1 MPHLPQ
7 RSSRGLLI
15 SLAFLALVFVLTI
28 TQYRP
33 PAPTPADA
41 PAAEFSAV
49 RAQETLRQLVG
60 DGVPHPVGSAADGIL
75 REKIVRILS
84 DLGYQPQ
91 IQSGFACDEWGVC
104 GAVKNVV
111 ARIDGAA
118 VPGAVLVSAHYD
130 SVPAGP
136 GASDDGVGTV
146 AVLEIARALK
156 NRPPLRH
163 PVIILLN
170 EGEEAGLLGAKAFVE
185 AHPWAHEVK
194 AAVNLDNRGSS
205 GISQMFETGD
215 ANDWAVRIYDGAIS
229 RPMTNSIS
237 YMAYKLLP
245 NDTDFTVYK
254 AAGYQGL
261 NFAFIGNVQNYHTP
275 HDNFK
280 NADPRSLQQEG
291 ENGLA
296 SVLALADEVLTSP
309 PPGEAVYFDIFGR
322 AIVRWKASRSFA
334 ISVVLSIFLLIEV
347 VIVIRRFAVGVGTM
361 ALGVIGWLGAI
372 LISGG
377 LAYALFK
384 LLRLAHR
391 FPPESAQYSW
401 IAHPLAAQIA
411 FFAVGFAGVG
421 VVALLIAKRAGFW
434 GFWIVNYIFFAALGV
449 VTAKLATGACY
460 IFIVPTLGAL
470 VAAIPAMLAT
480 EDSQGQKEFAAIL
493 PAALTFVMFV
503 PLLWQLYEALGTVFL
518 PAVAAL
524 FALALAGILPLL
536 ALDTP
541 RERRAF
547 AEDSIAVA
555 LVAAVVALFMAP
567 YSAASPER
575 VNIQHWL
582 DADAHAAKW
591 VASPDS
597 RRLPAPLAAA
607 AGFSEKRTAVFPWS
621 PERRYAADAP
631 DLKLPPPELTILSAQ
646 AIGGKTRYDIKL
658 SSPRGAPVMSLVFPV
673 SAGTTAIEVAGHA
686 LEEPSGRVLQYLQSV
701 VPDWRFCEIP
711 TVDAAGVEMKF
722 TIASTSPVEIY
733 VGDKSF
739 SLPTEGLPIAAA
751 RPADTIASQDGDVTL
766 VTRLVKLEP
775 SVPLPGAKAH
785 R

>member
-33 PAPTPADA
+33 SAPKPTDA
-41 PAAEFSAV
+41 PAGEFSAG
-49 RAQETLRQLVG
+49 RARETLRQLVG
-60 DGVPHPVGSAADGIL
+60 DGVPHPVGTAADAIV

-156 NRPPLRH
+156 NHPPLRH
-163 PVIILLN
+163 PLVILLN

-215 ANDWAVRIYDGAIS
+215 ANDWAVRIYDGAIL

-275 HDNFK
+275 HDNFQ

-296 SVLALADEVLTSP
+296 SVLALADEVLTNP
-309 PPGEAVYFDIFGR
+309 PIGEAVYFDIFGR

-334 ISVVLSIFLLIEV
+334 IALVLAILLLIEV
-347 VIVIRRFAVGVGTM
+347 VIVIRRFAVGVGAI
-361 ALGVIGWLGAI
+361 ALGVIGWLGAV

-384 LLRLAHR
+384 LLRIANR

-401 IAHPLAAQIA
+401 IAHPLPAQIA
-411 FFAVGFAGVG
+411 FFAVAFAGVG

-434 GFWIVNYIFFAALGV
+434 GFWIANYIFFAALGV

-460 IFIVPTLGAL
+460 IFIVPALGAI
-470 VAAIPAMLAT
+470 VAAIPAMLT
-480 EDSQGQKEFAAIL
+480 KEDSQGQKEFAAIL

-547 AEDSIAVA
+547 TEDSIGVA
-555 LVAAVVALFMAP
+555 LIAAIVALFMAP

-575 VNIQHWL
+575 VNIQYWL

-621 PERRYAADAP
+621 PERRFAADAP
-631 DLKLPPPELTILSAQ
+631 DLKLPPPELTILSAE

-658 SSPRGAPVMSLVFPV
+658 ISPRGAPAMSLVFPV

-686 LEEPSGRVLQYLQSV
+686 LAEPSGRVLEFLQSV

-739 SLPTEGLPIAAA
+739 SLPPEGLPIAAA
-751 RPADTIASQDGDVTL
+751 RPANTISSQDGDVTL
-766 VTRLVKLEP
+766 VTRRVKLEP
-775 SVPLPGAKAH
+775 PQGAPISSH
-785 R
+785 

>member
-33 PAPTPADA
+33 SAAKAANAPV
-41 PAAEFSAV
+41 AEFSAG
-49 RAQETLRQLVG
+49 RAREVLRQLVG
-60 DGVPHPVGSAADGIL
+60 DGVPHPVGSAADGIV

-111 ARIDGAA
+111 ARIDGAG

-156 NRPPLRH
+156 NHPPLRH
-163 PVIILLN
+163 PVVILLN

-275 HDNFK
+275 HDNFE

-334 ISVVLSIFLLIEV
+334 ISLVLAILLLIEV
-347 VIVIRRFAVGVGTM
+347 VIVIRRFAVGTGAI
-361 ALGVIGWLGAI
+361 ALGLIGWLGAI

-384 LLRLAHR
+384 LLRMAHR
-391 FPPESAQYSW
+391 FPPDSAQYSW
-401 IAHPLAAQIA
+401 IAHPLPAQIA
-411 FFAVGFAGVG
+411 FFAVGFAGIG
-421 VVALLIAKRAGFW
+421 VVALLAAKRAGFW
-434 GFWIVNYIFFAALGV
+434 GFWIANYVFFAALGI
-449 VTAKLATGACY
+449 VTARLATGACY
-460 IFIVPTLGAL
+460 IFIVPTLGAV
-470 VAAIPAMLAT
+470 VAAIPAMLAK
-480 EDSQGQKEFAAIL
+480 EDSQGQREFAAIL
-493 PAALTFVMFV
+493 PAVLTFVMFV

-518 PAVAAL
+518 PAVAAV

-555 LVAAVVALFMAP
+555 LVAAIVALFMAP

-575 VNIQHWL
+575 VNIQYWL
-582 DADAHAAKW
+582 DTDAHAAKW

-621 PERRYAADAP
+621 REHRYAADAP
-631 DLKLPPPELTILSAQ
+631 DLKLPPPELTILSAE
-646 AIGGKTRYDIKL
+646 AIGGKTLYDIKL
-658 SSPRGAPVMSLVFPV
+658 TSPRGAPVISLVFPV

-686 LEEPSGRVLQYLQSV
+686 LEEPSGRVLEYLQSV

-739 SLPTEGLPIAAA
+739 SLPPEGLPIAAA
-751 RPADTIASQDGDVTL
+751 RPADTISSQDGDVTL
-766 VTRLVKLEP
+766 VTRRVKLEP
-775 SVPLPGAKAH
+775 PQAAPTSSH
-785 R
+785 